1 MRYGMRWTV
10 LYLSAIFNIF
20 TSILYTIKLV
30 ILDKNRPNSIFLRCF
45 RLHKIRAWF
54 NSEKLQFQLMKTIL
68 WFQMRCSNFR
78 KKIAAALSVYI
89 VYIKQTMTWFFIWQQ
104 RYNVLEFVYNG
115 SNVYWRIAREL
126 LKWRN
131 YSFLFPLFPVIFF
144 LLWHSLRICV
154 PWAFEGN

>member
-1 MRYGMRWTV
+1 MRYEMRWTV

-20 TSILYTIKLV
+20 TIILFTIKLV
-30 ILDKNRPNSIFLRCF
+30 MFDKNRPNSIFLCCF
-45 RLHKIRAWF
+45 RLHKMRAWF

-78 KKIAAALSVYI
+78 KKIAVALSVYI
-89 VYIKQTMTWFFIWQQ
+89 VYISNKRWLDSLFGNNVTMYWILFTMAAT
-104 RYNVLEFVYNG
+104 
-115 SNVYWRIAREL
+115 YWRIAREL

-144 LLWHSLRICV
+144 FIV
-154 PWAFEGN
+154 AFASDLCAMSVWG